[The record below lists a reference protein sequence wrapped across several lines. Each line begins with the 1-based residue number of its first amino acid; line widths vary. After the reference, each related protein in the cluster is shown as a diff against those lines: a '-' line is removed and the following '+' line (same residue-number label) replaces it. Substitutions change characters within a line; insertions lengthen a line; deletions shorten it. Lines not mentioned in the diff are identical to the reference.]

1 MPQSAALDCFASLAM
16 TGSMALAKP
25 ALRAK
30 PLSMKAALI
39 PLEDAQNLLASM
51 LAPVA
56 PRFFAPA
63 QAVGHVVAETICAEG
78 PVPRSHIA
86 LRDGYGLVA
95 SEIAGASSYSPVP
108 LAIRPVH
115 VQAGDALPAGCDC
128 VVEDGG
134 VDVSGPFAQALVDS
148 FPGENIRRMGDDF
161 AAGAVLV
168 EQGEILRETHVL
180 ALAAAGVE
188 RLSIVAPKFCVHG
201 DGPLARFL
209 AGSLVRAGAVLDDE
223 AQLQIILGDGRD
235 CEMIARGLAL
245 EPGRDIA
252 LARKDNVP
260 VIVIP
265 PLAGDIVAAL
275 HALILP
281 ALNHLCQRPMRP
293 AQSLPLAAK
302 ISSRVGLSELVLLLA
317 RDGQFHPLAIGDAPL
332 QFFLQATHVALVGAA
347 SEGHAAGDL
356 FSAFSL
362 EGVAQ

>member
-1 MPQSAALDCFASLAM
+1 M

-30 PLSMKAALI
+30 PLSMKATLT
-39 PLEDAQNLLASM
+39 PLEDARALLASL

-56 PRFFAPA
+56 PRDCAPA
-63 QAVGHVVAETICAEG
+63 QAVGHVVAETIRAEG
-78 PVPRSHIA
+78 PVPRNPVA
-86 LRDGYGLVA
+86 LRDGYGLIA

-115 VQAGDALPAGCDC
+115 LRAGDALPAVCDC

-148 FPGENIRRMGDDF
+148 FPGENNRRIGDDF

-168 EQGEILRETHVL
+168 EKGEILRETHVL
-180 ALAAAGVE
+180 ALGAAGVE
-188 RLSIVAPKFCVHG
+188 RISIVAPIFCVHG

-209 AGSLVRAGAVLDDE
+209 AGSLVRAGAALDDE

-235 CEMIARGLAL
+235 CEILTHGLAL
-245 EPGRDIA
+245 EPGRNIA
-252 LARKDNVP
+252 IARKDGVP

-265 PLAGDIVAAL
+265 PLAADVVAAL

-281 ALNHLCQRPMRP
+281 ALNHLCQRPTRP
-293 AQSLPLAAK
+293 AQSLPLATK
-302 ISSRVGLSELVLLLA
+302 ISSRVGLSELVLLVA
-317 RDGQFHPLAIGDAPL
+317 HDGQFHPLAIGDVPL
-332 QFFLQATHVALVGAA
+332 QFFLQATHVALLGAA
-347 SEGHAAGDL
+347 SEGHAAGEM
-356 FSAFSL
+356 FSAVSL
-362 EGVAQ
+362 GGVAS

>member
-1 MPQSAALDCFASLAM
+1 M

-56 PRFFAPA
+56 PRSRALA
-63 QAVGHVVAETICAEG
+63 QAVGHVAAETICAER
-78 PVPRSHIA
+78 PLPRSNIA
-86 LRDGYGLVA
+86 LRDGYGLIA

-108 LAIRPVH
+108 LSLMPVA
-115 VQAGDALPAGCDC
+115 VQAGDALPSDCDC
-128 VVEDGG
+128 VVDESG
-134 VDVSGPFAQALVDS
+134 VDVSGPFAQALVES
-148 FPGENIRRMGDDF
+148 FPGENIRRVGEDF

-168 EQGEILRETHVL
+168 EKGEILRKTHML
-180 ALAAAGVE
+180 ALAAAGVQS
-188 RLSIVAPKFCVHG
+188 LLVAAPRVAVEGK
-201 DGPLARFL
+201 GPLADF
-209 AGSLVRAGAVLDDE
+209 LVRALERESVEIGPD
-223 AQLQIILGDGRD
+223 AQLKIILGSVSPD
-235 CEMIARGLAL
+235 EIIARGLAL

-252 LARKDNVP
+252 LARQQGVP
-260 VIVIP
+260 AIVIP
-265 PLAGDIVAAL
+265 PLAVDVVAAL

-281 ALNHLCQRPMRP
+281 ALDHLCQRALRP

-302 ISSRVGLSELVLLLA
+302 ISSHVGLSELVLLVA
-317 RDGQFHPLAIGDAPL
+317 REGHFHPLAIGDAPL

-362 EGVAQ
+362 EGVAP